1 MFFTREVRPG
11 RSDRTGLFAAWQS
24 RLQVDPRFEPGA
36 AIYYHVGD
44 IGRPGRLA
52 DQGLLTGPMDHDAYA
67 LRHFGLRG
75 AIKYEA
81 GHLFGAR
88 RDSPRGRC
96 AGASSTTSHSE
107 NPARIY
113 RRLIFEQL
121 RSEPDGKRAD
131 RPQPNA
137 LSPTS
142 VLHSKVEQVL
152 RPTYYT
158 GDNNLTTMG

>member
-24 RLQVDPRFEPGA
+24 RLQVDPRFEPGVE
-36 AIYYHVGD
+36 IYYNVED
-44 IGRPGRLA
+44 IGWPGRLA
-52 DQGLLTGPMDHDAYA
+52 DQELLTGPMVHDAYA

-113 RRLIFEQL
+113 RRLIFSNSSDQGPTESAPIGLSRTRCPQRRCFIAKL
-121 RSEPDGKRAD
+121 NRSFV
-131 RPQPNA
+131 QPIIQA
-137 LSPTS
+137 
-142 VLHSKVEQVL
+142 
-152 RPTYYT
+152 
-158 GDNNLTTMG
+158 TTT